1 MKAHKGA
8 ALLVAMLTVALVAT
22 LTSAALW
29 QQWRQV
35 EIESAERGRSQTAWM
50 MTGALDWA
58 RLILQE
64 DARAQQGGQVDHLGE
79 PWALP
84 VLESKLS
91 TFLSQ
96 DQKWQEGDAEVF
108 LSGYISDTQSRLNVR
123 NLVDKGKIVAPEL
136 MVWVRL
142 FERLNLPLNELES
155 LTRRLPVA
163 LSSATA
169 NASESASTSPTATA
183 ASTSPST
190 SPLMPQRSAQL
201 VWLGLSP
208 QTLSVLDN
216 FITVL
221 PEPTP
226 INLNTAPAE
235 VLMACVPGLDLASA
249 RQLVAQRERG
259 HWDSLDAARKS
270 LGALGKGL
278 DDQRHSIQSQYFEIH
293 GRMRIDRVVQQ
304 ERALVKREGTLVRM
318 LWRARS
324 PLVSHTAP
332 LQ

>member
-1 MKAHKGA
+1 MKPQKGA

-50 MTGALDWA
+50 MTGAMDWT

-108 LSGYISDTQSRLNVR
+108 LSGYINDAQSRLNVR

-169 NASESASTSPTATA
+169 NVSESASTSPTATA
-183 ASTSPST
+183 ASPLPST

-235 VLMACVPGLDLASA
+235 VLMACLPGLDLASA

-259 HWDSLDAARKS
+259 
-270 LGALGKGL
+270 
-278 DDQRHSIQSQYFEIH
+278 QSQYFEIH